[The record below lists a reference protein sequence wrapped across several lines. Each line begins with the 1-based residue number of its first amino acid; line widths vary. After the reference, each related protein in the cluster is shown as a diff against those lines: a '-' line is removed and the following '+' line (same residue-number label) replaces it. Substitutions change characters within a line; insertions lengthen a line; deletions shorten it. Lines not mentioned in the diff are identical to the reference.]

1 MPKMMMDRPT
11 ARTLLRA
18 FCVLLALAAAAASF
32 RPGAPE
38 AIAADGSATA
48 EQARVTRLVIE
59 TGGGAVAFQVELA
72 VTPSELVR
80 GLQDRRHLAPDAGML
95 FDFGPERIITM
106 WMKNTY
112 IPLDMLFIDAG
123 GIVADIAER
132 TEPLSLET
140 IASPVPV
147 RAVLEVNAGTS
158 QRLGI
163 RPGDRVRHPIFAT
176 R

>member
-1 MPKMMMDRPT
+1 MMMDRPT
-11 ARTLLRA
+11 KRRLLGA
-18 FCVLLALAAAAASF
+18 FFVLLALAVAAASY
-32 RPGAPE
+32 RLDAP
-38 AIAADGSATA
+38 AALAADGPATVEEA
-48 EQARVTRLVIE
+48 GVTRLVVE
-59 TGGGAVAFQVELA
+59 TGGGAVVFQVELA

-112 IPLDMLFIDAG
+112 IPLDMVFIDAG

-132 TEPLSLET
+132 AEPLSLEP
-140 IASPVPV
+140 IASPIAV
-147 RAVLEVNAGTS
+147 RAVLEVNAGTAE
-158 QRLGI
+158 RVGI
-163 RPGDRVRHPIFAT
+163 RAGDRVRHPIFST